1 MSNKKSENPVVKI
14 LMERDGFSLEDAIA
28 EVEAVATEFHENVG
42 DREPYEFYDFLED
55 AILEDLGL
63 EPDYV
68 LDVLAIL
75 DQR

>member
-14 LMERDGFSLEDAIA
+14 LMKRDGLSLEDAIA
-28 EVEAVATEFHENVG
+28 EVEAVATEFYENV
-42 DREPYEFYDFLED
+42 DDQEPYEFYDSLED
-55 AILEDLGL
+55 SILEDLGL